1 MNEKLKEKLGESLMS
16 VLPITAIVA
25 AICFF
30 VTPVSSDVMML
41 FFVGAIFLVFGI
53 SLFSLGAESSMSLIG
68 ERIGASL
75 SKSKKIWLIALVS
88 FLVGIITTIAEPDLQ
103 VLATQAAEIPSDVL
117 ILTVGI
123 GVGIF
128 LSIAMLRIVFN
139 IKLYKLLIF
148 LYIILF
154 AISFFVPSNFLPL
167 AFDSGGVTTGPI
179 TVPFIIALGI
189 GAASIRTDKN
199 SESDSFGLVA
209 LCSIGPII
217 AVMILGLI
225 FRISNTQYIPYE
237 IAAVNSTREIAL
249 TFIEAIPKYS
259 LDVLKSILPIIVFF
273 ALYNLFTLRLAGR
286 ELVKIFIGFLY
297 TFIGLTVFLT
307 GVNIGFLPV
316 GNLLGIELVKNVD
329 RELMLPIMMLIGF
342 FIVKA
347 EPAVQVLIRQV
358 NDITDGKVSERIME
372 AALSI
377 GMMIALVISC
387 LRAWYGV
394 PITVFLIPGYILALG
409 LALFSPG
416 IFTGIAFDS
425 GGVASGPMTASF
437 ILPLMIGVC
446 EASGRMNANVLQD
459 AFGLV
464 SMVAMMPLIVIQIVG
479 VMYKY
484 KREKYFKEEEIRILE
499 KNDDVI
505 VFPVKRLVKTDVK

>member
-372 AALSI
+372 ATLSI

-446 EASGRMNANVLQD
+446 EASGRTNANVLQD

>member
-25 AICFF
+25 MICFF
-30 VTPVSSDVMML
+30 ITPVSSDVMMM
-41 FFVGAIFLVFGI
+41 FFVGAVFLILGI
-53 SLFSLGAESSMSLIG
+53 SLFSIGAESSMSLIG

-75 SKSKKIWLIALVS
+75 SKSKKIWLIALIS
-88 FLVGIITTIAEPDLQ
+88 FLVGTITTIAEPDLQ
-103 VLATQAAEIPSDVL
+103 VLATQASEIPSNIL
-117 ILTVGI
+117 IMTVGV

-128 LSIAMLRIVFN
+128 LSIAMLRIVFK
-139 IKLYKLLIF
+139 IKLHILLII
-148 LYIILF
+148 LYIVVF
-154 AISFFVPSNFLPL
+154 AISFFVPPIFLPL
-167 AFDSGGVTTGPI
+167 AFDSGGVTTGPM

-225 FRISNTQYIPYE
+225 FKITNTQYIPLE
-237 IAAVNSTREIAL
+237 IAKVTSTKDIAQVFVNSL
-249 TFIEAIPKYS
+249 PKYS
-259 LDVLKSILPIIVFF
+259 LEVLKSLIPIASFF
-273 ALYNLFTLRLAGR
+273 VLYNIFSLKLSAR
-286 ELVKIFIGFLY
+286 ELIKIFIGFVY
-297 TFIGLTVFLT
+297 TFVGLTIFLT
-307 GVNIGFLPV
+307 GVNQGFLPV
-316 GNLLGIELVKNVD
+316 GNMLGVELVNNVD
-329 RELMLPIMMLIGF
+329 KELMLPIMMLIGF

-358 NDITDGKVSERIME
+358 NDITDGKVSEKIME

-377 GMMIALVISC
+377 GMMLALVISC
-387 LRAWYGV
+387 LRAWYGI
-394 PITVFLIPGYILALG
+394 PLYVFLIPGYILALG

-446 EASGRMNANVLQD
+446 EASTRANANVLQD
-459 AFGLV
+459 AFGLI

-484 KREKYFKEEEIRILE
+484 KRDKYFKEAEIDVLE
-499 KNDDVI
+499 KNDDII
-505 VFPVKRLVKTDVK
+505 VFPKKQIVKS